1 MSNTRVLNKA
11 DYIKELKQQ
20 VQFYLNNK
28 QIDAKPSKLELYKE
42 KLNERELYEK
52 NNMFDYF
59 GREGAGAPLR
69 SDDGRIRT
77 KRRTMLND
85 NYEEL
90 SMNNDKQNQNIRAN
104 TNYYNQF
111 QKYEYNT

>member
-1 MSNTRVLNKA
+1 
-11 DYIKELKQQ
+11 
-20 VQFYLNNK
+20 
-28 QIDAKPSKLELYKE
+28 
-42 KLNERELYEK
+42 
-52 NNMFDYF
+52 MFDYF

-90 SMNNDKQNQNIRAN
+90 TMNNDKQNQNIRDN

-111 QKYEYNT
+111 QEQYQKQIQAQPIPQAYGQNYGQQPNNDNFGV